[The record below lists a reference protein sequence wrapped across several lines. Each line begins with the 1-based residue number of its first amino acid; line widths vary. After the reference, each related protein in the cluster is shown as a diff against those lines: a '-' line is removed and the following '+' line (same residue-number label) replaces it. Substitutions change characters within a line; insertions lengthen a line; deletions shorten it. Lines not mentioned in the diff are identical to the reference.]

1 MIDRAKTRDIFQFN
15 WISFSHLIY
24 ILDTKSFYNRCCF
37 FHANG
42 ELTDGLNGY
51 RIDSVLWLEF
61 NEKESTITTNSIKA
75 NELWIK
81 LDPVLVRRCRNFL
94 FFNPIFDSI
103 LTVVRN
109 CPILQEKKLII

>member
-81 LDPVLVRRCRNFL
+81 LHFPQIHFWLEDVVISYFSIRFL
-94 FFNPIFDSI
+94 I
-103 LTVVRN
+103 LS
-109 CPILQEKKLII
+109 